1 MPFVIGVVGSRF
13 VFELNFSGDGT
24 SVLISNPG
32 GSGNLPILETCWA
45 VEVLTTEVDF
55 LGLPFRLA
63 GVFISFPAFDLVF

>member
-1 MPFVIGVVGSRF
+1 MGCKF

-24 SVLISNPG
+24 SVLISKPG
-32 GSGNLPILETCWA
+32 GSGNLPILETCWV

-63 GVFISFPAFDLVF
+63 GVFISFAVFDLVF